1 MDSLVDK
8 GRNTTLSTDKNLLK
22 PEYTNYSS
30 KSTELHDTSIGIQG
44 IDSSA
49 LTGGDESWATVEYD
63 ENGNVKGNDFRD
75 INQYKGTNVRHKS
88 PWTWNGL
95 DSETLSGNTVSKGA
109 DKPFEIKTNISDKT
123 EYVSKAI
130 QGTNNIG

>member
-30 KSTELHDTSIGIQG
+30 KSTELHDTSIG
-44 IDSSA
+44 
-49 LTGGDESWATVEYD
+49 
-63 ENGNVKGNDFRD
+63 
-75 INQYKGTNVRHKS
+75 RHKS